1 MLYIL
6 HYVCFIICRLVQR
19 LEFASGPNY
28 NRKGIM
34 PRAPALA
41 FLRSKMCKQ
50 TGEGIMK
57 RGEVWRLATCC
68 FMHGSPMHLI
78 VNMQSL
84 YNLGAG
90 LESFS
95 GKARFLCVYAAG
107 GICSSLTS
115 LFLTPNPSV
124 GASGNLSP
132 FCPHPVKRRV
142 VFRLQ
147 QLCPPHY
154 FAQCLASMP
163 ARGSPSKLLMLLR
176 SRL

>member
-1 MLYIL
+1 M
-6 HYVCFIICRLVQR
+6 
-19 LEFASGPNY
+19 
-28 NRKGIM
+28 
-34 PRAPALA
+34 
-41 FLRSKMCKQ
+41 Q
-50 TGEGIMK
+50 TGEGIMQ

-78 VNMQSL
+78 INMQSL

-124 GASGNLSP
+124 GASGMLSA
-132 FCPHPVKRRV
+132 FGSHPVKCRI
-142 VFRLQ
+142 L
-147 QLCPPHY
+147 
-154 FAQCLASMP
+154 
-163 ARGSPSKLLMLLR
+163 
-176 SRL
+176 SRFQ